1 MSMESDIVL
10 RNSLD
15 AVDRFRTRVIGGII
29 FLFVTTVFA
38 LGWLMAT
45 AAARTGGSA
54 GQTKILFTSVIAQ
67 MIFVAV
73 CTVIIAFQITR
84 MTKAILRAI
93 ELSRRTHPGDS
104 HNVERGG

>member
-1 MSMESDIVL
+1 MENDIAL

-15 AVDRFRTRVIGGII
+15 AVDRFRTRIIAGIV

-84 MTKAILRAI
+84 MTKTILRAI
-93 ELSRRTHPGDS
+93 ELSPR
-104 HNVERGG
+104 ERGDRR

>member
-1 MSMESDIVL
+1 MDNDIAL

-15 AVDRFRTRVIGGII
+15 AVDRFRTRVIAGIVL
-29 FLFVTTVFA
+29 LFVVTVFA

-45 AAARTGGSA
+45 AAARTGGSP

-67 MIFVAV
+67 MIFVAL

-84 MTKAILRAI
+84 MTKSILRAI
-93 ELSRRTHPGDS
+93 ELSP
-104 HNVERGG
+104 RGQTGGRQ